1 MTSVISIRSTLDSL
15 KHGIINKN
23 KNNNNNNNTSFQKCM
38 LKQ

>member
-1 MTSVISIRSTLDSL
+1 MTSVISIRSTLNSL

-23 KNNNNNNNTSFQKCM
+23 KNNNNNNTFFQKCM

>member
-23 KNNNNNNNTSFQKCM
+23 KNNNNNNTFFQKCM